1 MADSAHRQIGKEI
14 MNIFLE
20 NSRTVKSNRTPSSN
34 SKQSILVVDDSID
47 TLALQRIV
55 LELEGYEVF
64 TAESGTEAFEILSG
78 MVGPNLILLDMQ
90 MGDMNGIEFIT
101 MLEEKRPEIINNVP
115 IVFLTGM
122 DVVPKSNAVGFIRK
136 PADKDKFLREVHR
149 YIEMG
154 YHEPYKH

>member
-1 MADSAHRQIGKEI
+1 MD
-14 MNIFLE
+14 IFLE
-20 NSRTVKSNRTPSSN
+20 KSRILKLNRTASSN

-47 TLALQRIV
+47 TLTLQRIV

-64 TAESGTEAFEILSG
+64 TAESGAEALEILSEIDR
-78 MVGPNLILLDMQ
+78 PNLILLDMQ

-101 MLEEKRPEIINNVP
+101 MLEEKRPEIIKNVP

-122 DVVPKSNAVGFIRK
+122 DVVPKSKAIGFIRK
-136 PADKDKFLREVHR
+136 PADKDKFLGEVHR